1 MFLDYQYNLL
11 LLENSDFLL
20 PFGDL
25 RLSAFAWSL
34 DLVDSDGDDL
44 ASLVASED
52 SVLKDDLLQLIIDD
66 VDVNLVDLDL
76 LDDLLA
82 TDDLAFWGSDFAV
95 LVYAL

>member
-1 MFLDYQYNLL
+1 MFLDYQCSLL
-11 LLENSDFLL
+11 FLENNDFLL

-25 RLSAFAWSL
+25 RLGAFAWSL

-52 SVLKDDLLQLIIDD
+52 SVLKDDLLQLSIDD

-95 LVYAL
+95 LVFAL

>member
-1 MFLDYQYNLL
+1 MFLDYQCSLL

-20 PFGDL
+20 PFGNL
-25 RLSAFAWSL
+25 RLGAFAWSL

-52 SVLKDDLLQLIIDD
+52 SVLKDDLLQLSIDD

-82 TDDLAFWGSDFAV
+82 TDDLALWGSDFAV